1 MKDHVKKILDE
12 LLARFDCLRGCEKEI
27 VTAYQ
32 LMEECYTHGGKV
44 LICGNG
50 GSQADADHIVGELM
64 KGFLLKRPV
73 SREYATQLGRDF
85 EDGAYLA
92 ANLQGAL
99 PAISLGNHNALL
111 TAFSNDVAPD
121 MGFAQQVFGYG
132 KKGDVLIGLTTSGN
146 SGNVVNAAKIAK
158 SLGVSVVS
166 ITGAGGGK
174 IAALSDSA
182 IQLPATETYL
192 VQELTLPVYHALCAM
207 IETHFFACS

>member
-73 SREYATQLGRDF
+73 SQEYATQLGRDF

-207 IETHFFACS
+207 IEAHFFACS